1 MADSTNFQLY
11 DGQRNVQFKYTNYSD
26 GTGQSGAVLLNVSTL
41 NPNPGT
47 HIKIRRIKY
56 SIQGMSV
63 RLQWAATTPV
73 DIAILSQGQDIL
85 DWSNTYAGGYPD
97 NGGTG
102 ATGNILITTVGALAG
117 SSCTLELECIKG
129 V

>member
-1 MADSTNFQLY
+1 MADTVVSQLY
-11 DGQRNVQFKYTNYSD
+11 DGARNCQLKYTNYSD
-26 GTGQSGAVLLNVSTL
+26 GTGQAGAVLVNASALT
-41 NPNPGT
+41 PNPGI
-47 HIKIRRIKY
+47 HMKIRRIKY
-56 SIQGMSV
+56 SIQGMSI

-73 DIAILSQGQDIL
+73 DIAILSNGQDIL
-85 DWSNTYAGGYPD
+85 DWTDDYAGGFPN

-117 SSCTLELECIKG
+117 SSCTLTLEMIKG